1 MPPSFGI
8 PRRWKFRA
16 VKQVANDRVS
26 YKWMTIAEMEADDR
40 IMEVNKDVVSFVK
53 EKIE

>member
-1 MPPSFGI
+1 MYNDTRGEFSPEVKEDSFVLDG
-8 PRRWKFRA
+8 
-16 VKQVANDRVS
+16 VS
-26 YKWMTIAEMEADDR
+26 YKWMPIAEMEADDR